1 MIRNKYLRI
10 PQTHSTLYESDPR
23 PQIYDYYFQNL
34 LMLFSV

>member
-23 PQIYDYYFQNL
+23 PHIIDFKI
-34 LMLFSV
+34 F